1 MKAKTSSK
9 KTLASVDSLDQEM
22 AKRQAAWEAE
32 MSALAAE
39 RAALIKEARGE
50 ALSQVRAVVKQ
61 FGFTASE
68 LGVNR
73 GKAGK
78 AGKGAKGGVSGIRRE
93 RGPNSARART
103 LKIVL
108 QELKAG
114 EKGVDEIAVKLTDA
128 GLVNMS
134 LSAPLQGL
142 RNILSSRKDL
152 FAHGSG
158 RGLWKLAAGAS
169 KSAEMKS
176 AMA

>member
-32 MSALAAE
+32 MNALAAE

-73 GKAGK
+73 GK

>member
-1 MKAKTSSK
+1 MKSKASQK

-32 MSALAAE
+32 MSKLAAE
-39 RAALIKEARGE
+39 RAALIKEARGA
-50 ALSQVRAVVKQ
+50 ALADVRAVVKQ

-73 GKAGK
+73 AGK
-78 AGKGAKGGVSGIRRE
+78 PGKGAPGVRRE

-103 LKIVL
+103 MKIVL

-114 EKGVDEIAVKLTDA
+114 EKSVEDIAVKLGEA
-128 GLVNMS
+128 GLLNTK

-158 RGLWKLAAGAS
+158 RGLWKLAAGAA
-169 KSAEMKS
+169 KSAEMK
-176 AMA
+176 AALG